1 MWTGRNLLFRR
12 AVTDHEAVMKDA
24 VSRDGSES
32 LGQALVS
39 RVCDEL
45 DLACRIQKRPVLTGV
60 IPTGIIKDRAKR
72 KQFYR
77 RVEVYLFAGM
87 CGF

>member
-1 MWTGRNLLFRR
+1 MFRR
-12 AVTDHEAVMKDA
+12 AFADHEAVMTDT
-24 VSRDGSES
+24 VLRDRWES

-45 DLACRIQKRPVLTGV
+45 DLTCRIQKRPVLTGV

-72 KQFYR
+72 KQFYQ
-77 RVEVYLFAGM
+77 RVKCIYFQECVDI
-87 CGF
+87 